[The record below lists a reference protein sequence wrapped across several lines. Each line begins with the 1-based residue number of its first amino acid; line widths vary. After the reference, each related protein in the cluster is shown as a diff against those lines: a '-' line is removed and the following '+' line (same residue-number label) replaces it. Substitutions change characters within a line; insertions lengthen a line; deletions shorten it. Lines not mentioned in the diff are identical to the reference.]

1 MSLWKVLVGLA
12 LIGSLASIAWAQAP
26 PAGTPPP
33 ATQPAPAQEPPAA
46 AQTPPAAAT
55 QAPPAEATPPAAAAT
70 TPAVT
75 PPAATGPEG
84 HIEGIKQSLASSAA
98 ALKSYEWMQTVALSL
113 KGEEK
118 SRKDYKCSYGADGKV
133 QKTPVANAAT
143 EEQKKKKGLRGK
155 AVANKM
161 EEIQATLKAATE
173 LMDQYS
179 PLDPAK
185 IQAAKAAG
193 NLSVSVPGADNRV
206 RVTIKNYLKQG
217 DVVEVE
223 VDGAKNTLQGVTIT
237 SAMDQGDVKGPVT
250 AKVTYAA
257 LADGTMYT
265 IKQVLDM
272 KAQSLKVDVDN
283 SAYTKKAS

>member
-12 LIGSLASIAWAQAP
+12 LIGSLASVAWAQAP
-26 PAGTPPP
+26 PAETQPPA
-33 ATQPAPAQEPPAA
+33 ATQPPPAA
-46 AQTPPAAAT
+46 AQAPPAAAT
-55 QAPPAEATPPAAAAT
+55 QAPPAEATQPPPAATVA
-70 TPAVT
+70 AVT
-75 PPAATGPEG
+75 PPAATGPES
-84 HIEGIKQSLASSAA
+84 HIEGIKQSLATSAA
-98 ALKSYEWMQTVALSL
+98 ALKSYEWTQTVALSL

-133 QKTPVANAAT
+133 QKTAVPSTAT
-143 EEQKKKKGLRGK
+143 EETKKKKGLRGK

-161 EEIQATLKAATE
+161 EDIQATLKAATE

-193 NLSVSVPGADNRV
+193 NVSVSVPGADNRV

-217 DVVEVE
+217 DMVEVE
-223 VDGAKNTLQGVTIT
+223 VDGAKNTLQSVSIT
-237 SAMDQGDVKGPVT
+237 SAMDQGDVKGPVS

-257 LADGTMYT
+257 LADGTQYT

-283 SAYTKKAS
+283 GSYSKKAS

>member
-33 ATQPAPAQEPPAA
+33 ATQPAPAQQPPAT
-46 AQTPPAAAT
+46 QPPAAAT

>member
-26 PAGTPPP
+26 PAETQPP
-33 ATQPAPAQEPPAA
+33 ATQPPPAA
-46 AQTPPAAAT
+46 AQTPPPAAT

-75 PPAATGPEG
+75 PPAATGPES
-84 HIEGIKQSLASSAA
+84 HIEGIKQSLAASAVA
-98 ALKSYEWMQTVALSL
+98 IKSYEWTQTVALSL

-133 QKTPVANAAT
+133 QKTAVPSTAT
-143 EEQKKKKGLRGK
+143 EETKKKKGLRGK

-161 EEIQATLKAATE
+161 EDIQATLKAATE

-193 NLSVSVPGADNRV
+193 NVSVSVPGADNRV

-257 LADGTMYT
+257 LADGTQYT

-283 SAYTKKAS
+283 GSYSKKAS

>member
-1 MSLWKVLVGLA
+1 V
-12 LIGSLASIAWAQAP
+12 LIGSTASIAWAQAP
-26 PAGTPPP
+26 PAETQPPAATQPPP
-33 ATQPAPAQEPPAA
+33 AT
-46 AQTPPAAAT
+46 AT
-55 QAPPAEATPPAAAAT
+55 QAPPAETTPPAAAVAQPPPAAT

-75 PPAATGPEG
+75 PPAATGPES
-84 HIEGIKQSLASSAA
+84 HIEGIKQSLAASAV
-98 ALKSYEWMQTVALSL
+98 ALKSYEWTQTVALSL

-118 SRKDYKCSYGADGKV
+118 SRKDFKCSYGADGKV

-179 PLDPAK
+179 PLDPSK

-193 NLSVSVPGADNRV
+193 NVSVSVPGADNRV

-257 LADGTMYT
+257 LADGTQYT

-283 SAYTKKAS
+283 SAYSKKAS

>member
-1 MSLWKVLVGLA
+1 MSLWKVLVGSV
-12 LIGSLASIAWAQAP
+12 LIGSMASIASAQAP
-26 PAGTPPP
+26 PAETQPP
-33 ATQPAPAQEPPAA
+33 ATQPPPAQV
-46 AQTPPAAAT
+46 
-55 QAPPAEATPPAAAAT
+55 PPAAAAT

-84 HIEGIKQSLASSAA
+84 HIEGIKQSLASSAV
-98 ALKSYEWMQTVALSL
+98 ALKSYEWTQTVALSL

-193 NLSVSVPGADNRV
+193 NVSVSVPGADNRV

-223 VDGAKNTLQGVTIT
+223 VDGAKNTLQSVSIT

-257 LADGTMYT
+257 LADGTQYT

-283 SAYTKKAS
+283 SAYSKKAS